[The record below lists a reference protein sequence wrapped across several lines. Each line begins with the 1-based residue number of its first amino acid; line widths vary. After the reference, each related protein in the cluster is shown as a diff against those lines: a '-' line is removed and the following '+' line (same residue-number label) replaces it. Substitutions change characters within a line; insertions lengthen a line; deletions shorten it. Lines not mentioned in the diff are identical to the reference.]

1 MLLDKIPP
9 ARRIDIGKRAG
20 VTAGLLGVLC
30 ILAELCFMFPHILV
44 SNDARPHYLEHIV
57 LLRSVLHFAI
67 IITFVLGAV
76 SVLLIKSKT
85 YGLASIGLAMI
96 AVLMG
101 GSSVEPVTHE
111 PRAFSA
117 GLDYFVLE
125 LLILGLL
132 FIPME
137 RLWSLHPDQKIF
149 RTGWQTD
156 LKHFFVSHAGVQ
168 LIAFATLIPVQVA
181 FAWAV
186 KFDFQ
191 QKVAAQPLVLQFF
204 EILLCVDLVS
214 YWVHRAFHK
223 IPWMWNFHAI
233 HHSSLHM
240 DWLAGSRTH
249 LVDTLVNRLLGFLPI
264 FVLGFS
270 PAAIYAYLVFVSFHA
285 VYIHANVRHRW
296 PGIRWIFATPEFHHW
311 HHTSD
316 EEGIDKNF
324 AVFLSFIDVIFR
336 TAHKPPYWP
345 KKYGTVKFQPP
356 ETWVGQFVYPF
367 KRKKETPYG

>member
-168 LIAFATLIPVQVA
+168 LISFATMIPVQVA
-181 FAWAV
+181 LAWAIR
-186 KFDFQ
+186 FDFQ

-204 EILLCVDLVS
+204 EIVVVADLAEYV
-214 YWVHRAFHK
+214 VHRAFHTV
-223 IPWMWNFHAI
+223 PWLWRFHAV
-233 HHSSLHM
+233 HHSAQAM
-240 DWLAGSRTH
+240 DWLAGSRLH
-249 LVDTLVNRLLGFLPI
+249 LLDIVVTRGLS
-264 FVLGFS
+264 FVPLYLLGFS
-270 PAAIYAYLVFVSFHA
+270 PPALYGYLVFVSFHA
-285 VYIHANVRHRW
+285 VFIHTN
-296 PGIRWIFATPEFHHW
+296 IRFRFKPIEWLVVTPRFHHW
-311 HHTSD
+311 HHAD
-316 EEGIDKNF
+316 APEAIDTNF
-324 AVFLSFIDVIFR
+324 AIHLPVIDRLFGTCYFPDGRWPEAYGISGAPVPDGWLPQLTWPFR
-336 TAHKPPYWP
+336 RPRPVVH
-345 KKYGTVKFQPP
+345 
-356 ETWVGQFVYPF
+356 
-367 KRKKETPYG
+367 